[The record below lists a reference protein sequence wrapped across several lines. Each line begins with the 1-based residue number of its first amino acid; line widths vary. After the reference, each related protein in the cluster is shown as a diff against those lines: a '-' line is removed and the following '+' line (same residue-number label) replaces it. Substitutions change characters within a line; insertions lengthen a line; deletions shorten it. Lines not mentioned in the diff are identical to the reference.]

1 MLASL
6 ITALHFS
13 VSALSNSASSSGVE
27 PIATMPT
34 FSSFALTV
42 GSLSAVTVSIWIFST
57 IPRDV
62 LVRDLALFLSGE
74 CDEFCDRFRRRRVR
88 DHHQERKRA
97 H

>member
-13 VSALSNSASSSGVE
+13 ISALNNTASSSGVE

-42 GSLSAVTVSIWIFST
+42 GSLSAVTVSMWIFST
-57 IPRDV
+57 ISPNV
-62 LVRDLALFLSGE
+62 LAGTKNANHPAL
-74 CDEFCDRFRRRRVR
+74 D
-88 DHHQERKRA
+88 
-97 H
+97 